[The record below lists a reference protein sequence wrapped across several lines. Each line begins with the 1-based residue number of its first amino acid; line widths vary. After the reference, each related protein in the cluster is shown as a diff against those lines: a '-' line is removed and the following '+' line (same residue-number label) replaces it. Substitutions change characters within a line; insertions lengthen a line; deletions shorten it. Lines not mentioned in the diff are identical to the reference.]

1 MSAPV
6 QIAQIPQ
13 SDMPSHGA
21 SPDTKLLDRSL
32 IRGMFWTG
40 GVKWASQVVSWVTTI
55 LVARILTPEDYG
67 IVGMAAA
74 FIGVVSLLNE
84 FGVGITI
91 VSLRGLSD
99 RVVAQ
104 LNSLSVMLGVAGLVF
119 CCAVAVPLGKFYDAS
134 EVAPVVMVMAI
145 GFVLTGFRTVPSAL
159 LQKELRFG
167 VLALIDGL
175 QVFVQAAFMV
185 GVAFMGFGYWTL
197 VVGGLVG
204 TLVAM
209 IATLAVRTHSFAM
222 PSVTALTEAMTFSK
236 HIVLSRLSWCI
247 QANADSVITGKV
259 LGQAALGAYGMALS
273 LAMAPV
279 EKIAAVVSQVT
290 TSLFAAVQKD
300 PVALRRYFLSLTEG
314 FALVIF
320 PATLGIALVAEELV
334 LLVLGEKWSEVTA
347 PLQVLACYAA
357 FRAIQTLPPQIL
369 FVTGGSRLGMW
380 NALGMAIVLPVT
392 FYLCS
397 RWGTQ
402 GIAMSWLIVHPLAA
416 IQTNWF
422 VFRKIEL
429 KILDY
434 FRSLRPAFVG
444 CLCMLVV
451 VVLVKQTMPHSWP
464 LVTRF
469 AGEVAAGA
477 AAYALTTLI
486 IHGARARA
494 FIQVIRKG
502 FA

>member
-1 MSAPV
+1 MPAPV
-6 QIAQIPQ
+6 QTAQIPQ
-13 SDMPSHGA
+13 SDMPARGDSL
-21 SPDTKLLDRSL
+21 DTKLLDRSL
-32 IRGMFWTG
+32 VQGMFWTG
-40 GVKWASQVVSWVTTI
+40 GVKWASQVVSWLTTI
-55 LVARILTPEDYG
+55 LVARILTPGDYG
-67 IVGMAAA
+67 IVGMATA
-74 FIGVVSLLNE
+74 FIGIVSLLNE

-91 VSLRGLSD
+91 VSLRDLSD

-104 LNSLSVMLGVAGLVF
+104 LNSLSVIFGVAGLLL
-119 CCAVAVPLGKFYDAS
+119 CCAVAVPLAQFYGTS

-159 LQKELRFG
+159 LQKELRFR

-185 GVAFMGFGYWTL
+185 AVAFMGFGFWTL

-209 IATLAVRTHSFAM
+209 VATLAVRTHPFAP
-222 PSVTALTEAMTFSK
+222 PSMTALKEAMTFSK

-247 QANADSVITGKV
+247 QSNADSVVAGKV

-300 PVALRRYFLSLTEG
+300 PAALRRYFISLTEG
-314 FALVIF
+314 FALIIF

-334 LLVLGEKWSEVTA
+334 PLVLGEKWLEVTP

-357 FRAIQTLPPQIL
+357 FRAIQTLPPQVL

-380 NALGMAIVLPVT
+380 NALGVSIVLPIT

-416 IQTNWF
+416 IPTNWF

-429 KILDY
+429 NILDY
-434 FRSLRPAFVG
+434 FRSLRPALVG

-451 VVLVKQTMPHSWP
+451 VVLVKQSMPDGWP
-464 LVTRF
+464 LATRF
-469 AGEVAAGA
+469 VGEVAAGA
-477 AAYALTTLI
+477 AMYALTTLVL
-486 IHGARARA
+486 HGERARA
-494 FIQVIRKG
+494 FIRVIRRG
-502 FA
+502 VA

>member
-1 MSAPV
+1 
-6 QIAQIPQ
+6 
-13 SDMPSHGA
+13 MPTERPSL
-21 SPDTKLLDRSL
+21 DTKLLDRSL
-32 IRGMFWTG
+32 IRGMVWTG
-40 GVKWASQVVSWVTTI
+40 IVKWSSQVVSWVTTI
-55 LVARILTPEDYG
+55 VVARILTPEDYG
-67 IVGMAAA
+67 IVGMATA
-74 FIGVVSLLNE
+74 FIGMVSLINE

-91 VSLRGLSD
+91 VSLRDLND

-104 LNSLSVMLGVAGLVF
+104 LNSLSVILGFVGFLF
-119 CCAVAVPLGKFYDAS
+119 CCAVAVPLATFYGAS
-134 EVAPVVMVMAI
+134 EVVSVVIVMAI

-159 LQKELRFG
+159 LQKELRFR

-175 QVFVQAAFMV
+175 QVFMQAAFMV

-197 VVGGLVG
+197 VIGGLVG

-209 IATLAVRTHSFAM
+209 VATLIVRTHAFAL
-222 PSVTALTEAMTFSK
+222 PSITSLTEAMTFSR
-236 HIVLSRLSWCI
+236 HIVLARLSWCI
-247 QANADSVITGKV
+247 QSNADSVIAGKV

-300 PVALRRYFLSLTEG
+300 PVALRRYLLSLTEG

-334 LLVLGEKWSEVTA
+334 PLVLGDKWAEVTA
-347 PLQVLACYAA
+347 PLQVLACYAG
-357 FRAIQTLPPQIL
+357 FRAIQTLPPQVL

-380 NALGMAIVLPVT
+380 NALGVAIVLPIT

-416 IQTNWF
+416 IQTNRF
-422 VFRKIEL
+422 VFRRIDL
-429 KILDY
+429 KILEY
-434 FRSLRPAFVG
+434 FRSLRPALVG
-444 CLCMLVV
+444 CVCMLVV
-451 VVLVKQTMPHSWP
+451 VVLVKQTMPHDWP
-464 LVTRF
+464 LAARF

-477 AAYALTTLI
+477 ATYALTTLI
-486 IHGARARA
+486 IHGERARA
-494 FIQVIRKG
+494 FIHVIRKG

>member
-1 MSAPV
+1 MSTPAPSAS
-6 QIAQIPQ
+6 IAQPEPKTAM
-13 SDMPSHGA
+13 SEA
-21 SPDTKLLDRSL
+21 ETKLLDHSL
-32 IRGMFWTG
+32 VRGMFWTG
-40 GVKWASQVVSWVTTI
+40 SVKWASQVVSWVTTI

-91 VSLRGLSD
+91 VSLRNLSD

-104 LNSLSVMLGVAGLVF
+104 LNSLSVILGVAGFLF
-119 CCAVAVPLGKFYDAS
+119 CCAVAVPLGKFYGTS
-134 EVAPVVMVMAI
+134 EVVSVVMVMAI

-159 LQKELRFG
+159 LQKELRFR

-197 VVGGLVG
+197 VAGGLVG

-209 IATLAVRTHSFAM
+209 IATLVVRTHSFAP
-222 PSVTALTEAMTFSK
+222 PSMTALKEAMTFSR
-236 HIVLSRLSWCI
+236 HIVLARLSWCI
-247 QANADSVITGKV
+247 QSNADSVIAGKV

-279 EKIAAVVSQVT
+279 EKVAAVVSQVT

-334 LLVLGEKWSEVTA
+334 LLVLGDKWSEVTP

-380 NALGMAIVLPVT
+380 NALGVAIVLPIT

-416 IQTNWF
+416 VQTNWF
-422 VFRKIEL
+422 VFRKIDL

-434 FRSLRPAFVG
+434 FRSLRPALVG

-451 VVLVKQTMPHSWP
+451 VVLVKQAMPHSWP
-464 LVTRF
+464 LATRF
-469 AGEVAAGA
+469 AGEVGAGA
-477 AAYALTTLI
+477 ATYALSTLI
-486 IHGARARA
+486 IHGERARS
-494 FIQVIRKG
+494 FIQVIRRG
-502 FA
+502 FV

>member
-1 MSAPV
+1 MSTPEPSAS
-6 QIAQIPQ
+6 IAQPEPKTAM
-13 SDMPSHGA
+13 SEA
-21 SPDTKLLDRSL
+21 ETKLLDHSL
-32 IRGMFWTG
+32 VRGMFWTG
-40 GVKWASQVVSWVTTI
+40 SVKWASQVVSWVTTI

-91 VSLRGLSD
+91 VSLRNLSD

-104 LNSLSVMLGVAGLVF
+104 LNSLSVILGVAGFLF
-119 CCAVAVPLGKFYDAS
+119 CCAVAVPLGKFYGTS
-134 EVAPVVMVMAI
+134 EVASVVMVMAI

-159 LQKELRFG
+159 LQKELRFR
-167 VLALIDGL
+167 VLAFIDGL

-197 VVGGLVG
+197 VAGGLVG

-209 IATLAVRTHSFAM
+209 IATLVVRTHSFAP
-222 PSVTALTEAMTFSK
+222 PSMTALKEAMTFSR
-236 HIVLSRLSWCI
+236 HIVLARLSWCI
-247 QANADSVITGKV
+247 QSNADSVIAGKV

-279 EKIAAVVSQVT
+279 EKVAAVVSQVT

-300 PVALRRYFLSLTEG
+300 RVALRRYFLSLTEG

-320 PATLGIALVAEELV
+320 PATLGIAIVAEELV
-334 LLVLGEKWSEVTA
+334 LLVLGEKWSEVTP

-380 NALGMAIVLPVT
+380 NALGVAIVLPIT
-392 FYLCS
+392 FYLS
-397 RWGTQ
+397 SQWGTQ

-416 IQTNWF
+416 VQTNRF
-422 VFRKIEL
+422 VFRQIDL

-434 FRSLRPAFVG
+434 IRSLRPALVG

-451 VVLVKQTMPHSWP
+451 VVLVKQTIPHSWP
-464 LVTRF
+464 LATRF

-477 AAYALTTLI
+477 TTYALTTLI
-486 IHGARARA
+486 IHGERARS

>member
-1 MSAPV
+1 MSTPARSV
-6 QIAQIPQ
+6 SIAQPEQ
-13 SDMPSHGA
+13 KTGMSEA
-21 SPDTKLLDRSL
+21 ETKLLDHSL
-32 IRGMFWTG
+32 VRGMFWTG
-40 GVKWASQVVSWVTTI
+40 SVKWASQVVAWVTTI

-67 IVGMAAA
+67 IVGMAST

-91 VSLRGLSD
+91 VSLRDLSD
-99 RVVAQ
+99 QVVAQ
-104 LNSLSVMLGVAGLVF
+104 LNSLSVILGVVGFLF
-119 CCAVAVPLGKFYDAS
+119 CCAVAVPLGTFYEAS
-134 EVAPVVMVMAI
+134 EVVSVVIVMAM

-159 LQKELRFG
+159 LQKELRFR

-197 VVGGLVG
+197 VAGGLVG

-209 IATLAVRTHSFAM
+209 IATLVVRTHSFAP
-222 PSVTALTEAMTFSK
+222 PSMTALKEAMTFSR
-236 HIVLSRLSWCI
+236 HIVLARLSWCI
-247 QANADSVITGKV
+247 QSNADSVIAGKV
-259 LGQAALGAYGMALS
+259 LGQTALGAYGMALS

-279 EKIAAVVSQVT
+279 EKVAAVVSQVT

-300 PVALRRYFLSLTEG
+300 PVELRRYFLSLTEG

-334 LLVLGEKWSEVTA
+334 LLVLGEKWSEVTP

-380 NALGMAIVLPVT
+380 NALGVAIVLPIT

-416 IQTNWF
+416 VQTNRF
-422 VFRKIEL
+422 VFRKIDL

-434 FRSLRPAFVG
+434 FRSLRSALVG

-451 VVLVKQTMPHSWP
+451 VVLVKQMMPHNWP
-464 LVTRF
+464 LATRF
-469 AGEVAAGA
+469 AGEVGAGA
-477 AAYALTTLI
+477 ATYAFTTLI
-486 IHGARARA
+486 IHGERARS
-494 FIQVIRKG
+494 FIQVIRRG
-502 FA
+502 FV